1 MPPPAYRYFYAVT
14 RSQGGSSLGQF
25 PAKLDLGPVVEWGR
39 FTALRCWPDPE
50 RAAEAEPRIAPIWHA
65 TSGQPYVEGLR
76 VTVRAKAM
84 PTITADIPRS
94 FFRPSAMRLGD
105 TLVAQ
110 KKLESGELFTY
121 AVLAFLASEDK
132 RRQAPDPLQVEELPV
147 PTALTLG
154 SINDEFARSVA
165 FGEVGSGLM
174 PVFVPQ
180 VVMDEALALAER
192 AGPVEAG
199 AVLIGKMCRD
209 AGSRELFLKVTAQ
222 IPARH
227 ALSASAKLSF
237 TAETWAAVQA
247 ALELRRAGEQW
258 VGWLHNHPGA
268 PYWCKKDCAPEAK
281 LKCAFNTPFF
291 SSEDCNL
298 HRVAFSPAH
307 CVALLITNTF
317 AGMKTTM
324 YGWDRAQ
331 IVQRGYH
338 ITQPDAARALPVPAA
353 ASIIGSDVYE
363 TSCNNS

>member
-1 MPPPAYRYFYAVT
+1 MPPQSYRYFFDVT
-14 RSQGGSSLGQF
+14 RGQGEVSLGQF
-25 PAKLDLGPVVEWGR
+25 PANLDLGPVVEWGR

-50 RAAEAEPRIAPIWHA
+50 RAAEAEPHIAPIWHT

-84 PTITADIPRS
+84 PTVTADIPRG
-94 FFRPSAMRLGD
+94 FFKPGATRLGD

-110 KKLESGELFTY
+110 KKLAPEELFTY
-121 AVLAFLASEDK
+121 AVLAFPASEEK

-165 FGEVGSGLM
+165 LGEVGSGLM

-180 VVMDEALALAER
+180 AVMDEALALAER
-192 AGPVEAG
+192 AGAVEAG
-199 AVLIGKMCRD
+199 AVLIGKLHRD
-209 AGSRELFLKVTAQ
+209 ASSRVLFLKVTAQ

-237 TAETWAAVQA
+237 TAQTWAAVQA
-247 ALELRRAGEQW
+247 ALDLRRSGEQW
-258 VGWLHNHPGA
+258 VGWVHNHPGA
-268 PYWCKKDCAPEAK
+268 PHWCKKDCAPEAK
-281 LKCAFNTPFF
+281 QKCAFNTPFF

-298 HRVAFSPAH
+298 HRVAFSPAY
-307 CVALLITNTF
+307 CIALLITNTF
-317 AGMKTTM
+317 SGMKTTM

-331 IVQRGYH
+331 IVQRGFH
-338 ITQPDAARALPVPAA
+338 ITKPDAARPLPAPAA
-353 ASIIGSDVYE
+353 ASTIASDIYE
-363 TSCNNS
+363 TSCTNS